1 MVRILGVKVDNLSQ
15 QVCLDKISLWLKQDQ
30 QRYIVTPNPE
40 FIVYA
45 QKDSQFKQILN
56 QADLSICDGIGIL
69 LASKFLRRPLKQR
82 ITGTDLV
89 KFICGLAEK
98 QGIGV
103 FLLGARSGVAQK
115 AAEKLKKSYPNL
127 EIGCSADES
136 SMPVIDR
143 PTVMFV
149 ALGAPKQEKWI
160 SRHLRLMPQIRL
172 AIGVGGA
179 FDYISG
185 NVKRAPLAV
194 RKAGL
199 EWFWRLI
206 TEPWR
211 FKRIYQ
217 AIVVFPWLV
226 LNNSKDKKL
235 N

>member
-15 QVCLDKISLWLKQDQ
+15 QVCLDKISSWLKQDQ

-69 LASKFLRRPLKQR
+69 LASKFLRTPLKQR
-82 ITGTDLV
+82 ITGSDLL
-89 KFICGLAEK
+89 KFICALAEK
-98 QGIGV
+98 QGIAI
-103 FLLGARSGVAQK
+103 FLMGARAGVAQK
-115 AAEKLKKSYPNL
+115 AAKNLKESYPNL
-127 EIGCSADES
+127 EIGYSADES

-160 SRHLRLMPQIRL
+160 SRHLPLMPQVRL

-185 NVKRAPLAV
+185 NVKRAPLIV
-194 RKAGL
+194 RRAGL
-199 EWFWRLI
+199 EWFWRLMA
-206 TEPWR
+206 EPWR